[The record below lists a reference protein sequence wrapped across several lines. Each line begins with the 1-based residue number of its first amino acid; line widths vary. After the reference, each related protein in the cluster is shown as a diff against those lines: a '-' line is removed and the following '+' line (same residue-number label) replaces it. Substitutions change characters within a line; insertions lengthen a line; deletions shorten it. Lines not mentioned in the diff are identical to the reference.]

1 MKGNFILGHGFIY
14 VLLNA
19 FTLVKLKVRQKLI
32 RYSKLSVM
40 YCNLELGFS
49 RELPSYNDTSILLD
63 AIPYE
68 KKSIG
73 EYWIQYFFRSKVLEI
88 REKSTGSNTYQY
100 FFFIRDSFSP
110 SAIHS
115 ALPDKVER
123 SGQLGT
129 NNITRHIKGYNQLF
143 ITYKITAA

>member
-1 MKGNFILGHGFIY
+1 MKGNFILGDGFIY

-40 YCNLELGFS
+40 YCNLELGSS
-49 RELPSYNDTSILLD
+49 RELPSYNDTSILLG

-73 EYWIQYFFRSKVLEI
+73 EYWIQYLPILFFH
-88 REKSTGSNTYQY
+88 TGFVQPFSH
-100 FFFIRDSFSP
+100 SFSP
-110 SAIHS
+110 S
-115 ALPDKVER
+115 R
-123 SGQLGT
+123 
-129 NNITRHIKGYNQLF
+129 
-143 ITYKITAA
+143 